1 MSGVKRGHKV
11 ARSMNKIKE
20 RYSVLGALC
29 LVVMLGALCLVVML
43 DVQRLALLRRSGY
56 GSKPRVASTLG

>member
-29 LVVMLGALCLVVML
+29 LVVML
-43 DVQRLALLRRSGY
+43 DVQRLALLPRSGY